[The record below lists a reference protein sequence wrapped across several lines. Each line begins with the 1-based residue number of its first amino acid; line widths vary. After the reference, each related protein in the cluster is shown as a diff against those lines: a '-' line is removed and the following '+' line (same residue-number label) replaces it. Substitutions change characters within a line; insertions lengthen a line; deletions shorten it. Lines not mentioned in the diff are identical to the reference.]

1 MYNVIEYSSNYSE
14 TTRILWCYS
23 KGEVKHFNADDA
35 KTDNLKSFKYK
46 IKILENTQA
55 QRAPNKANGILE
67 IAMIAVPLKFLN
79 NSRGSLEISLIN
91 CKVELN
97 LIYQNNYCVLFATVN
112 DKVNHNDDNG
122 KKGIFTIKDTKF
134 YVPLV
139 TLSARDNHKLLKFLS
154 KRFEKSV
161 YWNE

>member
-14 TTRILWCYS
+14 TTRSLWCYS
-23 KGEVKHFNADDA
+23 KGEVINFNADDA

-46 IKILENTQA
+46 VKILENTQA
-55 QRAPNKANGILE
+55 QRAPNKAILE

-79 NSRGSLEISLIN
+79 NSRGSLEMPLIN
-91 CKVELN
+91 FKVELN
-97 LIYQNNYCVLFATVN
+97 LIYQNNYCVLFPTVN
-112 DKVNHNDDNG
+112 DKLNHNDNNG
-122 KKGIFTIKDTKF
+122 KKVIFTIKDTKF

-154 KRFEKSV
+154 KRFERSV